1 MRFVEI
7 APYILSLF
15 FFISGGV
22 FFFGMSRGKRISW
35 RLLWLTLFLVLA
47 IIPLSLS
54 QTGGQPTRAFGF
66 LPRTMQ
72 AFSLDFDYDS
82 LFAPD
87 EAPEAQPTGEA
98 GAVDAP
104 RAIRGWELA
113 IMIYKAILYS
123 VAPIV
128 GGAVIYDVLAGV
140 SPNLRLLFARRRRLY
155 IFSELN
161 ERSLGLAQSIVTD
174 KNRGRR
180 PVIIFA
186 GCGESGADV
195 AKLMARARLMQA
207 ICLSNDVPE
216 CHALRRARK
225 CVFFLMDLNDDG
237 SFEDTGNLSTL
248 CEMLN
253 AENPVWSG
261 TEGCHLFFFTDAAA
275 TVESARMAKLA
286 FDERHEGNGMGEV
299 RLHIVRDHVQAAN
312 ALMLDHPLYEGLS
325 RKAKG
330 EPLRVL
336 IVGNNEFSQEVFKT
350 VFWCGQL
357 LDHPLQIAL
366 AGVGQGDYD
375 GRTEA
380 EVRLGIQCPELF
392 ESCTPESECLRQTTG
407 GDYSAPYAAISFI
420 EARPDQFFDDAFLT
434 MPRSFRYGS
443 QETFSLVECDFMILM
458 TGSDRDNIELAGN
471 LWRRLACMKL
481 AGEPIGRTTIAVA
494 IENDELSQIARMR
507 HEKLKRAENDIALV
521 SFGAIQD
528 RFCWENVFH
537 SGIYRHRGAQEI
549 SRARA
554 VHSIAGMDAT
564 KDDIYNEWSI
574 QTRQVHLRYKM
585 FSALQR
591 ELAPMEDREG
601 VLRDKLD
608 YCRRVKADPALFDR
622 LSWLEHRRWNA
633 FLRTQGFRRPPRLL
647 EKLRD
652 MEAGRLEGEDWR
664 ALSLYAYKNVPARL
678 HPNLV
683 ESATGVRGDRTDLL
697 DLASDLRDL
706 VDRLRGNEVGD
717 WDIKYYD
724 RPTDK
729 YGPTLDRAEVC
740 ATLMGTEVA
749 ARGKALEAAWAELKR
764 RRPGIDR
771 SADPKHPGQ
780 WFADG
785 ILSAGRGDDNGSD

>member
-7 APYILSLF
+7 APYILSLLF
-15 FFISGGV
+15 FLSGGV
-22 FFFGMSRGKRISW
+22 FFFCLSRGERISR
-35 RLLWLTLFLVLA
+35 RLVWLTLFLVLA

-54 QTGGQPTRAFGF
+54 QTGDQPTRAFGF

-82 LFAPD
+82 LFV
-87 EAPEAQPTGEA
+87 PEGQTTGEMGAA
-98 GAVDAP
+98 GALQTV
-104 RAIRGWELA
+104 RGWSLA

-161 ERSLGLAQSIVTD
+161 ERSLGLAQSIVSE
-174 KNRGRR
+174 KKRGRR
-180 PVIIFA
+180 PVIIFT
-186 GCGESGADV
+186 GCGEGGRDDV
-195 AKLMARARLMQA
+195 RPMVRARLMQA
-207 ICLSNDVPE
+207 ICLPNDVPE
-216 CHALRRARK
+216 CHALRRARQ
-225 CVFFLMDLNDDG
+225 CVFFLMDLNGDG

-248 CEMLN
+248 YAMLD
-253 AENPVWSG
+253 AENPVWPG
-261 TEGCHLFFFTDAAA
+261 TRGCHIFFFTDTAA
-275 TVESARMAKLA
+275 TLESTRMAKLA
-286 FDERHEGNGMGEV
+286 FDKRHEGDGQGEV
-299 RLHIVRDHVQAAN
+299 RLHIVRDHVQVAN

-336 IVGNNEFSQEVFKT
+336 IIGRNEFSREVFKT

-357 LDHPLQIAL
+357 LDHPLQIVL
-366 AGVGQGDYD
+366 AYAGQGGYN
-375 GRTEA
+375 GRAEE
-380 EVRLGIQCPELF
+380 EVRLGIECPELF
-392 ESCTPESECLRQTTG
+392 ESCTPESECLRQTIEG
-407 GDYSAPYAAISFI
+407 GYSAPYAALSFI

-434 MPRSFRYGS
+434 TPRSFQYGS
-443 QETFSLVECDFMILM
+443 RETFSLVECDFMILM
-458 TGSDRDNIELAGN
+458 TGSDRNNIEMAGN
-471 LWRRLACMKL
+471 LWRRLVRMKL

-494 IENDELSQIARMR
+494 IENDELSRIAGMR
-507 HEKLKRAENDIALV
+507 HEKLGRAENDIALV

-528 RFCWENVFH
+528 RFCWENIFH
-537 SGIYRHRGAQEI
+537 SGIYHHRRASEI
-549 SRARA
+549 TLDEAM
-554 VHSIAGMDAT
+554 HSIAGMDAT
-564 KDDIYNEWSI
+564 KDDIYNEWSN
-574 QTRQVHLRYKM
+574 QARQVHLRYKM
-585 FSALQR
+585 FSALHR

-633 FLRTQGFRRPPRLL
+633 FLRTQGFQQPPRLF
-647 EKLRD
+647 EKLQD
-652 MEAGRLEGEDWR
+652 LEAGRLEGEDWR

-697 DLASDLRDL
+697 DLASDMRDL
-706 VDRLRGNEVGD
+706 VDRLRDSKVGD

-729 YGPTLDRAEVC
+729 YGPTLDLAEVC
-740 ATLMGTEVA
+740 ATLMGKEVA
-749 ARGKALEAAWAELKR
+749 DSGKPLEAAWAELKR
-764 RRPGIDR
+764 RCSDIDQ
-771 SADPKHPGQ
+771 SVDPKHPGQ
-780 WFADG
+780 WFAEG
-785 ILSAGRGDDNGSD
+785 ILSAKHGDDAGSD